1 MRKIFTLFVAVF
13 VLITSCTEKT
23 NDHIINSADCSLNE
37 IIYTTKYDY
46 PIELNVT
53 NGFGGNIVSHTYED
67 GIGKIVFDNDVICIP
82 AHAFYNCDTIESI
95 IMPSNV
101 RDIQKGAFL
110 NCSSLKT
117 LVIGNEIKT
126 VAYDAFKGC
135 TQLKEFNC
143 KLVSKDKRCL
153 IIDGKLEA
161 ILLTDYN
168 EHAYTIPNNVKIIGD
183 QIFRDC
189 EYELDLNIPDSVSII
204 EDDAFYNAKFSNIS
218 IGKGI
223 KEVGKNAFCWCA
235 GEVFIN
241 CNIGNNWFRE
251 SNFTHIIVADNV
263 TQIGDYA
270 FDYSGVIDID
280 LGPNIETIGVR
291 AFDSCRNLSSII
303 LPDNL
308 KSIGKEAFANCEM
321 LCSIVIPD
329 GVNELGEGVFR
340 GCENLSSIQ
349 LPNNIDVIESNLFEG
364 CKNLTSITL
373 PNTIKIINSCA
384 FELCI

>member
-13 VLITSCTEKT
+13 VLITSCTEK
-23 NDHIINSADCSLNE
+23 NDDHIINSADCSLNE

-53 NGFGGNIVSHTYED
+53 NGFGGNFVSHTYED

-82 AHAFYNCDTIESI
+82 ARAFYNCDTIESI

-126 VAYDAFKGC
+126 VAYDAFNGC

-143 KLVSKDKRCL
+143 KLASKDKRCL
-153 IIDGKLEA
+153 IIDGELEA

-168 EHAYTIPNNVKIIGD
+168 EHAYTIPNNVTKIGN

-189 EYELDLNIPDSVSII
+189 EYEFDLNIPDGVSII
-204 EDDAFYNAKFSNIS
+204 GDNAFYNAKFSNIS
-218 IGKGI
+218 IGKDI
-223 KEVGKNAFCWCA
+223 KEVGENAFRGCA

-241 CNIGNNWFRE
+241 CNIGNKWFKE
-251 SNFTHIIVADNV
+251 SNFTHISVADNV
-263 TQIGDYA
+263 TQIGDSA
-270 FDYSGVIDID
+270 FYSCDGLASVIIGDGVT
-280 LGPNIETIGVR
+280 TIGGSTFCGCNSLTSVYFK
-291 AFDSCRNLSSII
+291 ATTPPTLGDSYVFTFNADGRRLYVPVESV
-303 LPDNL
+303 
-308 KSIGKEAFANCEM
+308 EAYKAAENW
-321 LCSIVIPD
+321 SYYAADIVGHD
-329 GVNELGEGVFR
+329 GV
-340 GCENLSSIQ
+340 
-349 LPNNIDVIESNLFEG
+349 
-364 CKNLTSITL
+364 
-373 PNTIKIINSCA
+373 
-384 FELCI
+384 